1 MNPAVRGAVWMLGMV
16 TSLSLLAVAARE
28 LSPRHDPMELQTM
41 RHGISLVILFPF
53 LAAGGFRAVRSSN
66 VKLQIFRNLSHFGAT
81 VGWYTAVTM
90 LPLADVFAIEFTTP
104 VWTALLAVL
113 FLGERF
119 NRGRVIALVLG
130 IAGILVI
137 LRPGVTAVGPGQII
151 MVAAA
156 LGFAIA
162 NASTKA
168 LTRTDRLITVL
179 FWMSLVQ
186 GPIAAIPGALSWTPI
201 IASELP
207 WVAVVGVAGLAAHFS
222 MTRALQLADA
232 SLVLPVDFMRLPL
245 IAVVGF
251 FVYTEPIDLLVL
263 AGAVMIFAGNYY
275 ALRREAR

>member
-137 LRPGVTAVGPGQII
+137 LRPGEII

-263 AGAVMIFAGNYY
+263 AGAVMIFAGNYS